1 MIRKI
6 ALYRRQF
13 SAFRYAT
20 TPYLVAYFLHPV
32 FISIDLNIPKTASNL
47 PVVAKIV
54 YYNGKTRKYPSLN
67 SYVIAL

>member
-1 MIRKI
+1 MW
-6 ALYRRQF
+6 LHTF
-13 SAFRYAT
+13 SAG
-20 TPYLVAYFLHPV
+20 
-32 FISIDLNIPKTASNL
+32 IDLNIPKTASKL